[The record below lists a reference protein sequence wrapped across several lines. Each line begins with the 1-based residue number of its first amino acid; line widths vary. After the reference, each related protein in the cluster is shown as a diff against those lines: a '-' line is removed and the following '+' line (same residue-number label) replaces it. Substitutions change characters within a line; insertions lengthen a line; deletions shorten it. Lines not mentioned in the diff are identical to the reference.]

1 MRILVAVLAI
11 AVSTPV
17 ISIPTSPEAQ
27 TMGRNNMRQ
36 ARPRVTRE
44 DRLTNLRYEAEDRLL
59 EIETRISEIQDASQG
74 GTVLTAGQQRENR
87 DQGSG
92 HTRAA
97 RGGHGGTAFSA
108 RSRVSPHTRRASP
121 PP

>member
-11 AVSTPV
+11 AVSMPV

-59 EIETRISEIQDASQG
+59 EIETRISEIQGASQG
-74 GTVLTAGQQRENR
+74 GTVLSAGQQRELSQLNDR
-87 DQGSG
+87 KAREQREIERL
-92 HTRAA
+92 TAA
-97 RGGHGGTAFSA
+97 LES
-108 RSRVSPHTRRASP
+108 
-121 PP
+121 